1 MHQSCDIILLV
12 VSDFEKK
19 KKVNALV
26 ALQFDIWRKSKRSF
40 ARLDEES
47 EAQLIALTTDN
58 IQSIVDINNG
68 DLQAWLED
76 DIRSD
81 YGHTYVATLGQL
93 YSEILNELEIYA
105 TQN

>member
-1 MHQSCDIILLV
+1 M
-12 VSDFEKK
+12 
-19 KKVNALV
+19 
-26 ALQFDIWRKSKRSF
+26 
-40 ARLDEES
+40 
-47 EAQLIALTTDN
+47 
-58 IQSIVDINNG
+58 DINNG

-105 TQN
+105 TQNEVNVRASDVVERFEAQLDLLAYTKELKKGASSVDSLIVVLKTKLVARIFP